1 MRLAA
6 RAYVEAIRNTPL
18 LVQLFIVFFG
28 LPSIGIRLGANT
40 AALIALSINMGAY
53 GAEILRA
60 GFESVRPSQIEAG
73 RSLGLTAGQTF
84 RHVVLFQAVK
94 SIYPA
99 LASQFV
105 LIMLTTSVVS
115 SIGATELF
123 HQAAFIDSRTYRSF
137 ETYTL
142 ITLSYLVLTLGFRAF
157 FAAIYWAVF
166 VRRPTPM
173 IREFGGVDVV
183 YLIAAARWTVLLA
196 LTAMVGGG
204 LLGVIVAVLRVVP
217 FKPLNWL
224 AIGYINLIQGTPLL
238 GQLFIFFF
246 GLPLIG
252 LSVDA
257 WTAAALSLSIYASA
271 FFGEIWRGSLQSVSQ
286 RQWEAGAALGLTYA
300 QRLGH
305 VVLPQA
311 IRISIAPTVGF
322 LVQLVKN
329 TSLTALIGFVELT
342 RASQIISGA
351 TFAPLPVYLTAAAIY
366 FVICF
371 SLSQLARVLE
381 RRLHVAR

>member
-1 MRLAA
+1 
-6 RAYVEAIRNTPL
+6 
-18 LVQLFIVFFG
+18 
-28 LPSIGIRLGANT
+28 
-40 AALIALSINMGAY
+40 
-53 GAEILRA
+53 
-60 GFESVRPSQIEAG
+60 
-73 RSLGLTAGQTF
+73 
-84 RHVVLFQAVK
+84 
-94 SIYPA
+94 
-99 LASQFV
+99 
-105 LIMLTTSVVS
+105 
-115 SIGATELF
+115 
-123 HQAAFIDSRTYRSF
+123 
-137 ETYTL
+137 
-142 ITLSYLVLTLGFRAF
+142 
-157 FAAIYWAVF
+157 
-166 VRRPTPM
+166 M
-173 IREFGGVDVV
+173 IREFGGTDIV
-183 YLIAAARWTVLLA
+183 YLVEAARWTLLLA
-196 LTAMVGGG
+196 LAATVGGG
-204 LLGVIVAVLRVVP
+204 LLGIVVAVLRVIP

-224 AIGYINLIQGTPLL
+224 AIAWINLIQGTPLL
-238 GQLFIFFF
+238 GQLFVFFF
-246 GLPLIG
+246 GLPLVG

-311 IRISIAPTVGF
+311 IRISVAPTVGF

-371 SLSQLARVLE
+371 SLSQLARMLE

>member
-1 MRLAA
+1 
-6 RAYVEAIRNTPL
+6 
-18 LVQLFIVFFG
+18 
-28 LPSIGIRLGANT
+28 
-40 AALIALSINMGAY
+40 
-53 GAEILRA
+53 
-60 GFESVRPSQIEAG
+60 
-73 RSLGLTAGQTF
+73 
-84 RHVVLFQAVK
+84 
-94 SIYPA
+94 
-99 LASQFV
+99 
-105 LIMLTTSVVS
+105 
-115 SIGATELF
+115 
-123 HQAAFIDSRTYRSF
+123 
-137 ETYTL
+137 
-142 ITLSYLVLTLGFRAF
+142 
-157 FAAIYWAVF
+157 
-166 VRRPTPM
+166 M
-173 IREFGGVDVV
+173 IREFGGTDIV
-183 YLIAAARWTVLLA
+183 YLIEAARWTLLLA
-196 LTAMVGGG
+196 LTATVGGG
-204 LLGVIVAVLRVVP
+204 LLGIVVAVLRVIP
-217 FKPLNWL
+217 FRPLNWL
-224 AIGYINLIQGTPLL
+224 AIAWINLIQGTPLL
-238 GQLFIFFF
+238 GQLFVFFF

-286 RQWEAGAALGLTYA
+286 RQWEAGAALGLTYV

-311 IRISIAPTVGF
+311 IRISVAPTVGF

-371 SLSQLARVLE
+371 SLSQLARMLE

>member
-1 MRLAA
+1 
-6 RAYVEAIRNTPL
+6 
-18 LVQLFIVFFG
+18 
-28 LPSIGIRLGANT
+28 
-40 AALIALSINMGAY
+40 
-53 GAEILRA
+53 
-60 GFESVRPSQIEAG
+60 
-73 RSLGLTAGQTF
+73 
-84 RHVVLFQAVK
+84 
-94 SIYPA
+94 
-99 LASQFV
+99 
-105 LIMLTTSVVS
+105 
-115 SIGATELF
+115 
-123 HQAAFIDSRTYRSF
+123 
-137 ETYTL
+137 
-142 ITLSYLVLTLGFRAF
+142 
-157 FAAIYWAVF
+157 
-166 VRRPTPM
+166 M
-173 IREFGGVDVV
+173 IREFGGVDVI
-183 YLIAAARWTVLLA
+183 YLIGAARWTVLLA
-196 LTAMVGGG
+196 LTAMAGGG

-224 AIGYINLIQGTPLL
+224 AVGYINLIQGTPLL

-252 LSVDA
+252 LSVNA

-286 RQWEAGAALGLTYA
+286 RQWEAGAALGLSYA

-371 SLSQLARVLE
+371 SLSQLARILE
-381 RRLHVAR
+381 RKLHVAR

>member
-1 MRLAA
+1 
-6 RAYVEAIRNTPL
+6 
-18 LVQLFIVFFG
+18 
-28 LPSIGIRLGANT
+28 
-40 AALIALSINMGAY
+40 
-53 GAEILRA
+53 
-60 GFESVRPSQIEAG
+60 
-73 RSLGLTAGQTF
+73 
-84 RHVVLFQAVK
+84 
-94 SIYPA
+94 
-99 LASQFV
+99 
-105 LIMLTTSVVS
+105 
-115 SIGATELF
+115 
-123 HQAAFIDSRTYRSF
+123 
-137 ETYTL
+137 
-142 ITLSYLVLTLGFRAF
+142 
-157 FAAIYWAVF
+157 
-166 VRRPTPM
+166 M
-173 IREFGGVDVV
+173 IREFGGTDIV
-183 YLIAAARWTVLLA
+183 YLIEAARWTMLLA
-196 LTAMVGGG
+196 LNATVGGG
-204 LLGVIVAVLRVVP
+204 LLGIVVAVLRVIP

-224 AIGYINLIQGTPLL
+224 AIAWINLIQGTPLL
-238 GQLFIFFF
+238 GQLFVFFF

-311 IRISIAPTVGF
+311 IRISVAPTVGF

-371 SLSQLARVLE
+371 SLSQLARMLE

>member
-1 MRLAA
+1 
-6 RAYVEAIRNTPL
+6 
-18 LVQLFIVFFG
+18 
-28 LPSIGIRLGANT
+28 
-40 AALIALSINMGAY
+40 
-53 GAEILRA
+53 
-60 GFESVRPSQIEAG
+60 
-73 RSLGLTAGQTF
+73 
-84 RHVVLFQAVK
+84 
-94 SIYPA
+94 
-99 LASQFV
+99 
-105 LIMLTTSVVS
+105 
-115 SIGATELF
+115 
-123 HQAAFIDSRTYRSF
+123 
-137 ETYTL
+137 
-142 ITLSYLVLTLGFRAF
+142 
-157 FAAIYWAVF
+157 
-166 VRRPTPM
+166 M
-173 IREFGGVDVV
+173 IREFGGTDIV
-183 YLIAAARWTVLLA
+183 YLIEAACWTLLLA
-196 LTAMVGGG
+196 LTATVGGG
-204 LLGVIVAVLRVVP
+204 LLGIVVAVLRVIP
-217 FKPLNWL
+217 FRPLNWL
-224 AIGYINLIQGTPLL
+224 AIAWINLIQGTPLL
-238 GQLFIFFF
+238 GQLFVFFF

-286 RQWEAGAALGLTYA
+286 RQWEAGAALGLTYV

-311 IRISIAPTVGF
+311 IRISVAPTVGF

-371 SLSQLARVLE
+371 SLSQLARMLE

>member
-1 MRLAA
+1 
-6 RAYVEAIRNTPL
+6 
-18 LVQLFIVFFG
+18 
-28 LPSIGIRLGANT
+28 
-40 AALIALSINMGAY
+40 
-53 GAEILRA
+53 
-60 GFESVRPSQIEAG
+60 
-73 RSLGLTAGQTF
+73 
-84 RHVVLFQAVK
+84 
-94 SIYPA
+94 
-99 LASQFV
+99 
-105 LIMLTTSVVS
+105 
-115 SIGATELF
+115 
-123 HQAAFIDSRTYRSF
+123 
-137 ETYTL
+137 
-142 ITLSYLVLTLGFRAF
+142 
-157 FAAIYWAVF
+157 
-166 VRRPTPM
+166 M
-173 IREFGGVDVV
+173 IREFGTVDVV
-183 YLIAAARWTVLLA
+183 YLIEAARWTVLLA

-204 LLGVIVAVLRVVP
+204 LLGVVVAVLRVVP
-217 FKPLNWL
+217 FGPLNWL

-257 WTAAALSLSIYASA
+257 WTAAALSLSLYASA

-371 SLSQLARVLE
+371 SLSQLAHMLE

>member
-1 MRLAA
+1 
-6 RAYVEAIRNTPL
+6 
-18 LVQLFIVFFG
+18 
-28 LPSIGIRLGANT
+28 
-40 AALIALSINMGAY
+40 
-53 GAEILRA
+53 
-60 GFESVRPSQIEAG
+60 
-73 RSLGLTAGQTF
+73 
-84 RHVVLFQAVK
+84 
-94 SIYPA
+94 
-99 LASQFV
+99 
-105 LIMLTTSVVS
+105 
-115 SIGATELF
+115 
-123 HQAAFIDSRTYRSF
+123 
-137 ETYTL
+137 
-142 ITLSYLVLTLGFRAF
+142 
-157 FAAIYWAVF
+157 
-166 VRRPTPM
+166 M
-173 IREFGGVDVV
+173 IREFGGVDVI
-183 YLIAAARWTVLLA
+183 YLIASARWTVLLA

-217 FKPLNWL
+217 FKPVNWL

-286 RQWEAGAALGLTYA
+286 RQWEAGAALGLTYS

-371 SLSQLARVLE
+371 SLSQLARMLE

>member
-1 MRLAA
+1 
-6 RAYVEAIRNTPL
+6 
-18 LVQLFIVFFG
+18 
-28 LPSIGIRLGANT
+28 
-40 AALIALSINMGAY
+40 
-53 GAEILRA
+53 
-60 GFESVRPSQIEAG
+60 
-73 RSLGLTAGQTF
+73 
-84 RHVVLFQAVK
+84 
-94 SIYPA
+94 
-99 LASQFV
+99 
-105 LIMLTTSVVS
+105 
-115 SIGATELF
+115 
-123 HQAAFIDSRTYRSF
+123 
-137 ETYTL
+137 
-142 ITLSYLVLTLGFRAF
+142 
-157 FAAIYWAVF
+157 
-166 VRRPTPM
+166 M
-173 IREFGGVDVV
+173 IREFGAVDVI
-183 YLIAAARWTVLLA
+183 YLIEAARWTVLLA

-257 WTAAALSLSIYASA
+257 WTAAALSLSLYASA

-371 SLSQLARVLE
+371 SLSQLARMLE